1 MVTVDEWRKAGS
13 YFEWRGQRVFW
24 RAEGNGEPLLLI
36 HGFPTASW
44 DWAPM
49 WPELVKRYRVMTLD
63 MIGFGLSAKPRDW
76 NYSLMTQADLF
87 GALLVREK
95 VTSYRM
101 VAHDM
106 GDSVA
111 QELLARQRGDVT
123 AKLVAAC
130 VLNGGLFPEAHHPVI
145 AQKLLASPA
154 GPVFA
159 RLMSYR
165 LFARSMKKIW
175 GQTPVSEEEL
185 RAMWALV
192 VENDGMRVMP
202 QLIGYIAERKR
213 NRDRWVGA
221 IVNPPCPVRLI
232 NGPLDP
238 VAGADTIERYRDL
251 VPNANVV
258 VLEGVGHYPQVEAP
272 AKVLAAVL
280 EHFGA
285 S

>member
-258 VLEGVGHYPQVEAP
+258 VLDGVGHYPQVEAP